1 MKARDYYQHGK
12 ALAYTLPPE
21 SIPPESDGMVQ
32 AIQRAALAQRT
43 GIQVEESP
51 RIVAARSECARQ

>member
-12 ALAYTLPPE
+12 ALADTLPPE

-32 AIQRAALAQRT
+32 AIQRAAMAHRT

-51 RIVAARSECARQ
+51 RLVAAGSEHAKR